1 MMNKLQKLSRKTVLL
16 TVGKALTLCGVA
28 LTFAACYGVNRPE
41 PVPDYWAQKN
51 AEETLLGVDKGRNSS
66 HSSEQAERVNCET
79 RAESPAEQESRNE
92 RSVPLPDE

>member
-1 MMNKLQKLSRKTVLL
+1 MNKLQKLSRKTVLL

-51 AEETLLGVDKGRNSS
+51 AEETLLGVDKGRNLL
-66 HSSEQAERVNCET
+66 EQVERVNCET

>member
-1 MMNKLQKLSRKTVLL
+1 MNKLQKLSRKTVLL

-51 AEETLLGVDKGRNSS
+51 AEETLLGVDKGRNLP
-66 HSSEQAERVNCET
+66 EQAERVNCET

>member
-1 MMNKLQKLSRKTVLL
+1 MNKLQKLSRKTVLL

-51 AEETLLGVDKGRNSS
+51 AEETLLGVDKG
-66 HSSEQAERVNCET
+66 HSLPEQAERVNCET